1 MRDLVNAKVDP
12 KRIEQIDF
20 ILKYFSVVKCLKNHV
35 KIDFFRWWYFERFS
49 RFVGESPHA
58 FGVHA
63 EEFNDLVEE
72 GLFVPRD
79 FPVFPRSGVHSA
91 HEGFTVLGIDR
102 RHPFRI

>member
-49 RFVGESPHA
+49 RFVGEPPH
-58 FGVHA
+58 
-63 EEFNDLVEE
+63 
-72 GLFVPRD
+72 VPGCM
-79 FPVFPRSGVHSA
+79 PRNSTTS
-91 HEGFTVLGIDR
+91 LR
-102 RHPFRI
+102 RIVRPA